1 MGKKNKLSSTE
12 IANVLNRMVD
22 GGGYNSVASDTHV
35 AVCSAMEIAKAYP
48 LWDYYRKPENYN
60 YGDTNS

>member
-1 MGKKNKLSSTE
+1 MPKKNKLNSDDVANILNNIDYGGFHRIAE
-12 IANVLNRMVD
+12 QANVANKTVMD
-22 GGGYNSVASDTHV
+22 
-35 AVCSAMEIAKAYP
+35 VCKAYP